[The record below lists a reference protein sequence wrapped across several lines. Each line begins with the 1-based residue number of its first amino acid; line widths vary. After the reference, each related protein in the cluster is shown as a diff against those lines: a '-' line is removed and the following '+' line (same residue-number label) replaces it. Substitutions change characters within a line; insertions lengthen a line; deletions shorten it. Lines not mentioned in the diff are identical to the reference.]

1 MKKNTAERQKGKI
14 MMMITEG
21 SRNEEEVTIDL
32 TQMIQANQVPQIEG
46 AGIGKQE
53 KTKEVLIMGLIILI
67 MQNKQITTKTT
78 QKIIQI
84 SEILY
89 DYIIDKIND

>member
-21 SRNEEEVTIDL
+21 SRNEEVTIDL
-32 TQMIQANQVPQIEG
+32 TQIIQANQVPQIEG

>member
-21 SRNEEEVTIDL
+21 SRNEEVTIDL

>member
-21 SRNEEEVTIDL
+21 SRNEEVTIDL

-67 MQNKQITTKTT
+67 RQNKQITTKTT